1 VAYWE
6 WKNSPNIQTQWL
18 PQKNHGM
25 IMSPVVETME
35 EAIVDVLIDTDTK
48 QWNNA
53 ILEGLFTPQEAEIIK
68 NIPLS

>member
-1 VAYWE
+1 
-6 WKNSPNIQTQWL
+6 
-18 PQKNHGM
+18 M

-53 ILEGLFTPQEAEIIK
+53 VLEGLFTPQEAEIIK
-68 NIPLS
+68 NISLS